1 MVTIAARENSPPM
14 NSEAE
19 ECRRYE
25 ALFEKNFCPFAIYQ
39 VLRDPEGCTPP
50 QVLFRD
56 INPAYEEIMG
66 VAHSQVVG
74 RTFAEVWP
82 TTEPQWQ
89 ELIEEVVRT
98 GNSVDYQGFNKETG
112 RYLQAL
118 GFAIGSEEVAVLF
131 LDITPRTLAQEA
143 LKRKEK
149 HLLQYKESLRNLTTR
164 LTLAEEKARRQI
176 ATDLHDRIG
185 YSLAMILQKLHLV
198 SEDLPPSCASSL
210 QEVIPMLQGVIR
222 ETRSLTFEISSPL
235 LYEVGL
241 EAALESLG
249 EQMLRPQGIDFSFTE
264 EGSSKNLDPEVKILL
279 FQMTREL
286 LVNVIKHA
294 GASRVNLQ
302 MYQDLKGI
310 GITVQDNGKGFDP
323 ELFRTSESK
332 SRAFGLFSIRERLRH
347 LRGYLRIDPPP
358 GGGAAVTL
366 WVPLEHPE
374 ELHKE
379 SPQKGSSS

>member
-1 MVTIAARENSPPM
+1 MNVSNNSFSPISP
-14 NSEAE
+14 NE
-19 ECRRYE
+19 ESQRYE
-25 ALFEKNFCPFAIYQ
+25 ALFQKNFCPFAIYR
-39 VLRDPEGCTPP
+39 VVRNPENSEAP

-56 INPAYEEIMG
+56 INPAYEKVMG
-66 VAHSQVVG
+66 VRRSSVVG

-82 TTEPQWQ
+82 TTESAWQ
-89 ELIEEVVRT
+89 ELIEEVIRT

-112 RYLQAL
+112 LYFQAL

-131 LDITPRTLAQEA
+131 LDITPRILAQEA

-185 YSLAMILQKLHLV
+185 YSLAMILQKLHLT
-198 SEDLPPSCASSL
+198 SEELPEPCSRSL
-210 QEVIPMLQGVIR
+210 KEVIPMVESVIR

-249 EQMLRPQGIDFSFTE
+249 EQMLIPRGIEFSFTE
-264 EGSSKNLDPEVKILL
+264 KGAPEHLDPEVKILL

-286 LVNVIKHA
+286 LMNVIKHA
-294 GASRVNLQ
+294 RASRVHLR
-302 MYQDLKGI
+302 MYRDSKGV
-310 GITVQDNGKGFDP
+310 GITVQDNGRGFDP
-323 ELFRTSESK
+323 EVFRTSESK
-332 SRAFGLFSIRERLRH
+332 AFGLFSIRERLRH
-347 LRGYLRIDPPP
+347 LRGYLRVDPVPQ
-358 GGGAAVTL
+358 GGACVTL
-366 WVPLEHPE
+366 WAPLEVPPKE
-374 ELHKE
+374 EGL
-379 SPQKGSSS
+379 S

>member
-1 MVTIAARENSPPM
+1 MITISTRENPPQG

-39 VLRDPEGCTPP
+39 VLRDPEDSTPP

-66 VAHSQVVG
+66 VARSQVVG
-74 RTFAEVWP
+74 HTFSEVWP
-82 TTEPQWQ
+82 ATEPQWQ

-131 LDITPRTLAQEA
+131 LDITLRTLAQEA

-198 SEDLPPSCASSL
+198 SEELPPSCASSL
-210 QEVIPMLQGVIR
+210 QEVMPMLQGVIR
-222 ETRSLTFEISSPL
+222 EARSLTFEISSPL

-249 EQMLRPQGIDFSFTE
+249 EQMLPPHGIDFSFTE

-294 GASRVNLQ
+294 GASRVNLR
-302 MYQDLKGI
+302 MYQDLKGV
-310 GITVQDNGKGFDP
+310 GITVQDNGGGFDP
-323 ELFRTSESK
+323 EVFRTSESK
-332 SRAFGLFSIRERLRH
+332 AFGLFSIRERLRH
-347 LRGYLRIDPPP
+347 LRGYLRVDPAL

-366 WVPLEHPE
+366 WAPLEQPE
-374 ELHKE
+374 ALQKE
-379 SPQKGSSS
+379 SPRKGSS

>member
-1 MVTIAARENSPPM
+1 MFSAEENPPRI
-14 NSEAE
+14 SSQSD

-25 ALFEKNFCPFAIYQ
+25 AIFQKNFCPFAVYQ
-39 VLRDPEGCTPP
+39 VLRDPEDSAPP
-50 QVLFRD
+50 RVLFRD
-56 INPAYEEIMG
+56 VNPAYEEVMG
-66 VAHSQVVG
+66 VARSQVVG

-89 ELIEEVVRT
+89 ELVEEVVRT
-98 GNSVDYQGFNKETG
+98 GNSVDYQGFNKDTG

-118 GFAIGSEEVAVLF
+118 GFAISSHEVAVLF

-185 YSLAMILQKLHLV
+185 YSLAMILQKLHLAA
-198 SEDLPPSCASSL
+198 EDLPPSCASSL
-210 QEVIPMLQGVIR
+210 KEVIPMLQGVIR

-249 EQMLRPQGIDFSFTE
+249 EQMLRPHDMDFSFAE
-264 EGSSKNLDPEVKILL
+264 EGSPENLDPEVKILL

-294 GASRVNLQ
+294 GASRVNLR
-302 MYQDLKGI
+302 MYQDFKGV

-323 ELFRTSESK
+323 EVFRTSESK
-332 SRAFGLFSIRERLRH
+332 AFGLFSIRERLRH
-347 LRGYLRIDPPP
+347 LRGYLRVDPAP

-366 WVPLEHPE
+366 WAPLEHPE
-374 ELHKE
+374 ALQKE
-379 SPQKGSSS
+379 SSQKGSSS

>member
-1 MVTIAARENSPPM
+1 
-14 NSEAE
+14 
-19 ECRRYE
+19 
-25 ALFEKNFCPFAIYQ
+25 L
-39 VLRDPEGCTPP
+39 EGSAPP

-66 VAHSQVVG
+66 VARSQVAG
-74 RTFAEVWP
+74 RTFSEVWP
-82 TTEPQWQ
+82 STEPQWQ

-112 RYLQAL
+112 LYFQAL

-131 LDITPRTLAQEA
+131 LDITPRILAQEA

-185 YSLAMILQKLHLV
+185 YSLAMILQKLHLAL
-198 SEDLPPSCASSL
+198 EDLPPPCASSL

-222 ETRSLTFEISSPL
+222 ETRNLTFEISSPL

-241 EAALESLG
+241 GAALESLG
-249 EQMLRPQGIDFSFTE
+249 EQMLHPHDIEFSFSE
-264 EGSSKNLDPEVKILL
+264 EGSPENLDSEVKILL

-294 GASRVNLQ
+294 NASRV
-302 MYQDLKGI
+302 DLRIYRDAKGV
-310 GITVQDNGKGFDP
+310 GITVQDNGQGFDP
-323 ELFRTSESK
+323 EVFRTSGK
-332 SRAFGLFSIRERLRH
+332 RAFGLFSIRERLRH
-347 LRGYLRIDPPP
+347 IRGYLRVDPAPR
-358 GGGAAVTL
+358 GGTAVTL
-366 WVPLEHPE
+366 WAPLEKEEPQQICHQTPE
-374 ELHKE
+374 
-379 SPQKGSSS
+379 QKGAPS